1 MQLVGASDRRQSL
14 IKNAQF
20 RDVLLWCWFK
30 GKFPSIQSHSHPE
43 LIAPA
48 RRNRLPP
55 SCSARPLGLS
65 QCCCCTFQLEE
76 PHQTTCLH
84 PCAMKPTGSITAQH
98 RHFLAWTS
106 KSLDVGKD
114 RGKQHREEETDILMY
129 KVLKFSVLRA
139 FFIVALKI
147 FMTPDLSFFTCYLY
161 LYLPS

>member
-1 MQLVGASDRRQSL
+1 MFYCGVGSRGNSL
-14 IKNAQF
+14 PSRATPILSW
-20 RDVLLWCWFK
+20 LLLPGETACL
-30 GKFPSIQSHSHPE
+30 HP
-43 LIAPA
+43 
-48 RRNRLPP
+48 
-55 SCSARPLGLS
+55 CSARPLGLS

-84 PCAMKPTGSITAQH
+84 PCAMKPTGSITAPH

-114 RGKQHREEETDILMY
+114 RGKQHRAEETDILMY